1 MEIPLCLQDAPYT
14 ESKGASPALRNFLSD
29 GLFELTECLPAFDM
43 VRLTVSAVGRI
54 RHAEKTLPQKW
65 GWGNGDT

>member
-29 GLFELTECLPAFDM
+29 GLFELTECLPA
-43 VRLTVSAVGRI
+43 
-54 RHAEKTLPQKW
+54 
-65 GWGNGDT
+65 